1 MTKYVVKWIVEGE
14 MAVEAD
20 STQDAERKA
29 QEMLVASITNPD
41 KWPQELGTTGIQG
54 AAEELSS

>member
-54 AAEELSS
+54 AAQELSS